1 MDYHIAWDA
10 VRGFCGRYDLE
21 FDNECGCLFEQPI
34 LEKAVI
40 QECNRRNI
48 LPKER
53 YKIYP
58 YRGYAGIS
66 IKHDKVSIHRIIG
79 NYMANQTLESNIV
92 VHHIDGNKMN
102 NTILN
107 LQILRKE
114 LHTKEHNLVQY
125 VDKNKLAKNA
135 YKGSMSIKRHD
146 VTDKEIRKLR
156 MEGLTYK
163 QIAEILHCGYN
174 TVWRRLRK
182 LDWSDEE

>member
-1 MDYHIAWDA
+1 MKFI
-10 VRGFCGRYDLE
+10 
-21 FDNECGCLFEQPI
+21 NECGCIVDYSI
-34 LEKAVI
+34 LEKAI
-40 QECNRRNI
+40 IDECKRRNVI
-48 LPKER
+48 PNDC
-53 YKIYP
+53 YKIYM

-102 NTILN
+102 NTISN

-125 VDKNKLAKNA
+125 VDKNKLAKNSL
-135 YKGSMSIKRHD
+135 KGAMSIKRHD
-146 VTDKEIRKLR
+146 VTEKETRKLR

-163 QIAEILHCGYN
+163 QIAERLHCGYN

-182 LDWSDEE
+182 LDWDE

>member
-1 MDYHIAWDA
+1 MDFHIAWGA
-10 VRGFCGRYDLE
+10 ARGFCGGYDLE
-21 FDNECGCLFEQPI
+21 FDNECGCVFEQPI

-53 YKIYP
+53 YKIYL

-102 NTILN
+102 NTISN

-125 VDKNKLAKNA
+125 VDKNKLAKKRTQRSNV
-135 YKGSMSIKRHD
+135 YKETRCDRQGNKKIKNGR
-146 VTDKEIRKLR
+146 TNI
-156 MEGLTYK
+156 
-163 QIAEILHCGYN
+163 
-174 TVWRRLRK
+174 
-182 LDWSDEE
+182 